1 MSQATQPTAPK
12 SEIFTAEPVVIEPRK
27 RKKKYSKGLRAPQ
40 ELLVV
45 TSKATEKAAAAV
57 QIALENWIERN
68 DKSSEKRR
76 DGLLKDGLMN
86 IGRATHKG
94 LRKALKAPETF
105 MDELEETKLYKRRFK
120 LFRLIG

>member
-1 MSQATQPTAPK
+1 MNEATQPTAPK
-12 SEIFTAEPVVIEPRK
+12 SETYTAEPVVIERKK
-27 RKKKYSKGLRAPQ
+27 RKKKYTKGLRAPQ

-45 TSKATEKAAAAV
+45 TSKASEKVAAAV
-57 QIALENWIERN
+57 QIALESWIERN

-105 MDELEETKLYKRRFK
+105 MDELEETKLYKNRFK
-120 LFRLIG
+120 PLRLIF

>member
-1 MSQATQPTAPK
+1 MNQATQPAAPK

-105 MDELEETKLYKRRFK
+105 MDELEETKLYKKRFK